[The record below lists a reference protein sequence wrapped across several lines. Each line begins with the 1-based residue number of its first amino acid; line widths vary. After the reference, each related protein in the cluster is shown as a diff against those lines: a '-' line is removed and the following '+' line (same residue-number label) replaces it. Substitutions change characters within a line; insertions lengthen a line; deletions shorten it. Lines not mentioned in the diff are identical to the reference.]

1 VSFIYGPAGVLLAS
15 SGEGT
20 PDALL
25 FQRIAAGNRLA
36 MQVLYLRNHLRVYRH
51 IARIVSDPVATEGL
65 LSDTFLDVWRKADSF
80 QGRASVATWLLTI
93 SRNKAISALRRHW
106 PEELDKERTAVLAD
120 EKDGQS
126 YLCRKAGIQR
136 SAKLAC

>member
-1 VSFIYGPAGVLLAS
+1 
-15 SGEGT
+15 
-20 PDALL
+20 
-25 FQRIAAGNRLA
+25 
-36 MQVLYLRNHLRVYRH
+36 
-51 IARIVSDPVATEGL
+51 VSDPVATEGL

-93 SRNKAISALRRHW
+93 SRNKAISALRPNW

-126 YLCRKAGIQR
+126 YVCRKAGIQR